1 VLKRITPQAGVT
13 LIELMVALVI
23 AAILFGIALPSFRT
37 WIQNTQVRTATES
50 IQNGLQLART
60 EAVRLNADVQFGMD
74 AGSGWTVQVVG
85 GTVVQTRLSSDGS
98 VNAAVAPSPAG
109 ATKVTFGG
117 LGRVKANADAT
128 ASLTQLSVT
137 STMLSAGET
146 RQLNVTVGSGGVIK
160 MCDPAYASGTP
171 QACS

>member
-1 VLKRITPQAGVT
+1 VLKRIGHQSGMS

-23 AAILFGIALPSFRT
+23 VAILFGLAMPTFRT

-60 EAVRLNADVQFGMD
+60 EAVRLNADVLFAMGT
-74 AGSGWTVQVVG
+74 GSSWTVQVAG
-85 GTVVQTRLSSDGS
+85 GTVVQQRLSSEGS

-109 ATKVTFGG
+109 ATTVTFSG

-128 ASLTQLSVT
+128 ASLAQVSVT
-137 STMLSAGET
+137 STKLTAGET

-160 MCDPAYASGTP
+160 MCDPAYTSGNP
-171 QACS
+171 QAC